1 MGKKLNFKLLI
12 GIGITVI
19 FVGTLISQ
27 EITKKRLS
35 EEKIKVE
42 KELQDLKS
50 KNQELTEEFDD
61 SQTDEY
67 IERLARERLGMIKEG
82 ETVIID

>member
-12 GIGITVI
+12 GIGITVV

-82 ETVIID
+82 ETVIVD

>member
-12 GIGITVI
+12 GVGITVI

-82 ETVIID
+82 ETVIVD